1 VPATR
6 PRSWYGWG
14 FVDEALDDDLVDG
27 LATLVAQRFGRDLRR
42 VPPPTPDE
50 VVLRP
55 PRLAPPTPL
64 AHVADRDPL
73 SRAAHTY
80 GKAFRDIARAFERRW
95 EHPPDVVLRPTTEQD
110 VVDVLDWAADV
121 GAAVIPVGGGSSV
134 VGGVEPDLTGT
145 ADPDRPTVSLDLTGL
160 AGVVEVDATSRSAL
174 VRAGTYGPDADAAL
188 REHDLS
194 MRHFPQSYEHST
206 VGGWLATRSGGHFAT
221 GPTHIDDLVESI
233 RAVTPTGVW
242 ESRRLP
248 ASGAGPSPD
257 RMLLGSEG
265 TLGIITQAWL
275 RVHRRP
281 TWRGSRSVRFAQLD
295 DALAAT
301 RAIAQ
306 SGLMPSNAR
315 LLDPVESESAGVSD
329 GSCVLLLGFESA
341 DHPVQTALD
350 RAVAITQDHGGVA
363 QSTAERTGDAAAE
376 WRSAFLRAPYLR
388 DAMVSL
394 GVVAETFETACTW
407 RDLPRLHR
415 TVVERASQAIAS
427 ICGTGQIGMRLT
439 HVYPNGAAPY
449 YTVLAPGRHGSL
461 VAMWDEVKAAVSEA
475 IIDAGGTI
483 THHHAVGR
491 DHMTGYRRQRPTAF
505 ARSLAAVKDELD
517 PDGILNPGVLTTD
530 AVRDEAISSALG
542 PR

>member
-1 VPATR
+1 M
-6 PRSWYGWG
+6 
-14 FVDEALDDDLVDG
+14 
-27 LATLVAQRFGRDLRR
+27 
-42 VPPPTPDE
+42 PPTSLE
-50 VVLRP
+50 H
-55 PRLAPPTPL
+55 LA
-64 AHVADRDPL
+64 DGDPL

-95 EHPPDVVLRPTTEQD
+95 DHPPDVVVRPSSEQD
-110 VVDVLDWAADV
+110 VVDVLDWASDV

-145 ADPDRPTVSLDLTGL
+145 AEPDRPTISLDLTRL
-160 AGVVEVDATSRSAL
+160 AGVVEVDATSRAAL
-174 VRAGTYGPDADAAL
+174 VRAGTFGPDADSVL
-188 REHDLS
+188 REHQLS

-257 RMLLGSEG
+257 RLLLGSEG
-265 TLGIITQAWL
+265 TLGVIIQAWI

-281 TWRGSRSVRFAQLD
+281 TWRASRSVHFAELD

-301 RAIAQ
+301 RAVVQ
-306 SGLMPSNAR
+306 SGLRPSNAR

-329 GSCVLLLGFESA
+329 GSSVLLLGFESA
-341 DHPVQTALD
+341 DQSMQPSLD
-350 RAVAITQDHGGVA
+350 RAVAITRDYGGVA
-363 QSTAERTGDAAAE
+363 QDSGMPGRDAPGE
-376 WRSAFLRAPYLR
+376 WRSAFLKAPYLR

-407 RDLPRLHR
+407 HDLPHLVRNV
-415 TVVERASQAIAS
+415 TERASQAVAD
-427 ICGTGQIGMRLT
+427 ICGTGQVGMRLT
-439 HVYPNGAAPY
+439 HVYPDGAAPY
-449 YTVLAPGRHGSL
+449 FTVLAPGRHSSL
-461 VAMWDEVKAAVSEA
+461 VAMWDEVKAAVSET
-475 IIDAGGTI
+475 IIASGGTI

-491 DHMTGYRRQRPTAF
+491 DHMPGFRRQRPTAF
-505 ARSLAAVKDELD
+505 ARSLAAMKAELD
-517 PDGILNPGVLTTD
+517 PRGVLNPGVLITD
-530 AVRDEAISSALG
+530 DTRAE
-542 PR
+542 